1 MNTVFSV
8 KMSCFICDH
17 PENVHIRMAILS
29 VIASIVKSTPEMLVI
44 VVHKKKEIFEVLLH
58 SQS

>member
-1 MNTVFSV
+1 
-8 KMSCFICDH
+8 
-17 PENVHIRMAILS
+17 MAILS